1 MSLIDS
7 AANAARAAAAAAA
20 AAAKAAAEAAAR
32 AAAEAAAKAAAEAA
46 KAAAKAAA
54 EQAKPAKPQKPVAA
68 NDEFTPRNTA
78 NTRNTLRLDGGDAP
92 TQPGK
97 AGQTNTT
104 AQTNGPPQTA
114 AAESTPGTQPKPGQL
129 PEKAEDLP
137 KLFPELKDKS
147 PEDLTKTY
155 ESMKT
160 LVESNSLPEK
170 ATALGE
176 LAEQFPDTTKN
187 VLEKLGVQDNKLAK
201 LATNSEALKA
211 LGELTG
217 KDTSPVDRAKAALEL
232 ASATGEIFKPEDL
245 KGVLNTALNGL
256 PAGAKLAETIST
268 FMDPEKGP
276 IDKAKASL
284 EMASALREFAGKEF
298 PKLANDLRKLDGT
311 FKAVGAAITLMDPEA
326 SVKDKA
332 LAAAQLAVEI
342 PDLGKDL
349 AAFKGVLEQL
359 GVKNAAE
366 VVEQAAAEAAVK
378 GLAPELA
385 SKLTP
390 QQLEGLKELAT
401 KVGPEELEKVL
412 GGINDPKALDALTGQ
427 LGKLDPAA
435 GKRLLSAL
443 GDMEHT
449 ALAKTLTDPKTV
461 EQLGSL
467 ATKLDDEAMGHIAKM
482 AKDMDADMLRTFLK
496 FTDGVPADLLNTGIK
511 GLGPALAEG
520 GGKLVGKTLKMLDDV
535 LGKMGV
541 TVGKEVA
548 EKVFKNLAKII
559 PVAGAVPGLI
569 DAAKYGQEAAELR
582 DKNKDLGFF
591 ALLGA
596 NLNGADAVVG
606 TVLSATGVGAGVD
619 LAVGALFGVAELAL
633 DLAFDAEKKKFEANP
648 EGYQAPDWM
657 KAVNLAGAALMGP
670 AGAVQLGAYYG
681 PEGAAQLAQWGIE
694 KGAKGAVD
702 LAKTM
707 GVETAELA
715 GDGLKGTAA
724 FIRQMAD
731 VVRNPSKYGE
741 AAANAARDAFN
752 TAMEKGGE
760 IAAEAKKALT
770 GVIDEAKKL
779 GQKGLETLQFIA
791 QNPGE
796 AAKMAVDGIKSVID
810 SGVDL
815 ATEAGKAVYKK
826 AVETL
831 ETLKA
836 GWDKLTGAAKEKAKE
851 LITSAGNAIKGA
863 VDKAVQLG
871 EKGVELLAWAAT
883 HPGEAAEAAKKAIG
897 DALAKGGELA
907 KKTWETIKG
916 LGAQGLQLAE
926 SAIKGLKD
934 LGGKAVETL
943 KYIAENPGEA
953 AAKVREWAGQALSDM
968 VRKGGEM
975 AKEAA
980 TAIKDFVDR
989 RVDWAKGFARDLLK
1003 DGVAAFKDVA
1013 KAWATNL
1020 TEGGKEMLSA
1030 LKDLGAA
1037 GVDALKDLAAVGG
1050 QLAEAAVGK
1059 LNDLAKAGIDTAKS
1073 ALEGL
1078 AKLGGEV
1085 GRIAGNAFNAI
1096 KNATNGEIN
1105 IGPVKVDVNP
1115 FW

>member
-1 MSLIDS
+1 MSIIDS
-7 AANAARAAAAAAA
+7 AARAAA
-20 AAAKAAAEAAAR
+20 AAAKAAAEAAAK

-46 KAAAKAAA
+46 AKAAAEAAAKAAA
-54 EQAKPAKPQKPVAA
+54 EKTKTAKPEKPVATK
-68 NDEFTPRNTA
+68 DEFATHSTGGK
-78 NTRNTLRLDGGDAP
+78 NTLRLDGGNAP
-92 TQPGK
+92 
-97 AGQTNTT
+97 AELAATT
-104 AQTNGPPQTA
+104 AKADGA
-114 AAESTPGTQPKPGQL
+114 GGSTEPKPGSL
-129 PEKAEDLP
+129 PEKPEDLP

-147 PEDLTKTY
+147 AEDLKKTY

-160 LVESNSLPEK
+160 LVESNTFSEK

-211 LGELTG
+211 LGELTS
-217 KDTSPVDRAKAALEL
+217 KESSTVDKAKAALEL
-232 ASATGEIFKPEDL
+232 ANAAGEIFKPEDL
-245 KGVLNTALNGL
+245 KGVLSTALNGL
-256 PAGAKLAETIST
+256 PAGAKLAEAIST
-268 FMDPEKGP
+268 FTDPEKGA

-284 EMASALREFAGKEF
+284 ALAESLKEFAGKEF

-311 FKAVGAAITLMDPEA
+311 FKAVSSALTLLDPEA
-326 SVKDKA
+326 SLKDKA

-342 PDLGKDL
+342 PDLKKDL
-349 AAFKGVLEQL
+349 TAFKGVLEQF
-359 GVKNAAE
+359 GVKNAGE
-366 VVEQAAAEAAVK
+366 VVEQAAVEAAVK
-378 GLAPELA
+378 GLAPEVA
-385 SKLTP
+385 AKLTP
-390 QQLEGLKELAT
+390 AQLENLKQIAT
-401 KVGPEELEKVL
+401 KVGPDELEKVL
-412 GGINDPKALDALTGQ
+412 GGLTDPKAIDALAGQ
-427 LGKLDPAA
+427 LGKLDEAA
-435 GKRLLSAL
+435 GKRLLTAL
-443 GDMEHT
+443 GDMEHS
-449 ALAKTLTDPKTV
+449 ALAKTLTDPKMV
-461 EQLGSL
+461 EQLGSM
-467 ATKLDDEAMGHIAKM
+467 ATKLDDEAMGFVAKM

-496 FTDGVPADLLNTGIK
+496 FTDGVSADLLNTGIK

-520 GGKLVGKTLKMLDDV
+520 GGKLVGKTLKLLDDV

-569 DAAKYGQEAAELR
+569 DAAKYANEAAQLR

-606 TVLSATGVGAGVD
+606 TVLSATGVGAAVD
-619 LAVGALFGVAELAL
+619 LGVGAAFGVAELAL
-633 DLAFDAEKKKFEANP
+633 DLAFDAEKKKFEADPQN
-648 EGYQAPDWM
+648 YQAPDWM

-670 AGAVQLGAYYG
+670 AGAAQLAAYYG

-702 LAKTM
+702 LAKNM
-707 GVETAELA
+707 GVSTAELA

-741 AAANAARDAFN
+741 AAVKAASEAFN
-752 TAMEKGGE
+752 TAIEKGGQLAE
-760 IAAEAKKALT
+760 EAKKVLT

-836 GWDKLTGAAKEKAKE
+836 GWDKLTGAAKEKAQE

-897 DALAKGGELA
+897 DALAKGGEIA
-907 KKTWETIKG
+907 KKTWESIKG
-916 LGAQGLQLAE
+916 LGEKGLQLAE

-953 AAKVREWAGQALSDM
+953 AAKVRDWAGQTLSDM
-968 VRKGGEM
+968 VRKGGEL
-975 AKEAA
+975 ATEAA

-989 RVDWAKGFARDLLK
+989 RVDWAKKFATDLLK
-1003 DGVAAFKDVA
+1003 DGVGAFKEVA
-1013 KAWATNL
+1013 KAWAQNL
-1020 TEGGKEMLSA
+1020 TEGGKEILSA
-1030 LKDLGAA
+1030 LKDLGSA
-1037 GVDALKDLAAVGG
+1037 GVDALKDLASVGG
-1050 QLAEAAVGK
+1050 QLAEAAVSK
-1059 LNDLAKAGIDTAKS
+1059 LNDLAKAGVDAAKG

-1085 GRIAGNAFNAI
+1085 GRLASGAFNAV
-1096 KNATNGEIN
+1096 KNATNGEIS
-1105 IGPVKVDVNP
+1105 IGGWEVDVNP
-1115 FW
+1115 LW

>member
-20 AAAKAAAEAAAR
+20 AAAKAAAEAAAK

-68 NDEFTPRNTA
+68 NDEFSTKNAATA
-78 NTRNTLRLDGGDAP
+78 RNTLRLDGGDAP
-92 TQPGK
+92 PELTTNR
-97 AGQTNTT
+97 AGAT
-104 AQTNGPPQTA
+104 A
-114 AAESTPGTQPKPGQL
+114 TPGETARTEGTTPTGTEPKPGQL

-147 PEDLTKTY
+147 TEELKESY
-155 ESMKT
+155 ESMKK
-160 LVESNSLPEK
+160 LVEGNFSEK

-176 LAEQFPDTTKN
+176 LTEQFPDTTKN
-187 VLEKLGVQDNKLAK
+187 VLEKLGVKEPKLEKLAN
-201 LATNSEALKA
+201 NSDALKA
-211 LGELTG
+211 LGTLTSDDP
-217 KDTSPVDRAKAALEL
+217 KTTNVDRAKAALDL
-232 ASATGEIFKPEDL
+232 ASYAGEALKPEDL
-245 KGVLNTALNGL
+245 KGVLGTALNAL

-268 FMDPEKGP
+268 FMDPDKGP
-276 IDKAKASL
+276 VDKAKASL
-284 EMASALREFAGKEF
+284 ALAESLKEFAGNQF
-298 PKLANDLRKLDGT
+298 PKLANDLRKLDGS
-311 FKAVGAAITLMDPEA
+311 FKAVGAAITLLDPEA
-326 SVKDKA
+326 SLKDKA

-342 PDLGKDL
+342 PDLKKDL
-349 AAFKGVLEQL
+349 TAFKAALEQF

-366 VVEQAAAEAAVK
+366 VVDQAAVEAAVK
-378 GLAPELA
+378 GLAPEVA
-385 SKLTP
+385 QKLTP
-390 QQLEGLKELAT
+390 AQLDNLKELAT
-401 KVGPEELEKVL
+401 KVGPDELEKVL
-412 GGINDPKALDALTGQ
+412 GGISDPKALDALTGQ
-427 LGKLDPAA
+427 LGKLDAA
-435 GKRLLSAL
+435 GGKRLLSAL
-443 GDMEHT
+443 GDMEHG
-449 ALAKTLTDPKTV
+449 ALAKTLKV
-461 EQLGSL
+461 
-467 ATKLDDEAMGHIAKM
+467 
-482 AKDMDADMLRTFLK
+482 
-496 FTDGVPADLLNTGIK
+496 
-511 GLGPALAEG
+511 
-520 GGKLVGKTLKMLDDV
+520 LDDV

-559 PVAGAVPGLI
+559 PFAGAVPGLI
-569 DAAKYGQEAAELR
+569 DAAKYGQQAAELK

-606 TVLSATGVGAGVD
+606 TVLSATGVGAAVD
-619 LAVGALFGVAELAL
+619 LGVGALFGVAELAL
-633 DLAFDAEKKKFEANP
+633 DLAFDAEKKKFDADP
-648 EGYQAPDWM
+648 KGYQAPDWM

-779 GQKGLETLQFIA
+779 GAKGLETLQFIA

-831 ETLKA
+831 EGLKA
-836 GWDKLTGAAKEKAKE
+836 GWDKLTGAAKEKAGE
-851 LITSAGNAIKGA
+851 LISAAGTALKGA

-916 LGAQGLQLAE
+916 LGDKGLQLAE
-926 SAIKGLKD
+926 SAINGLKD

-943 KYIAENPGEA
+943 KYIAENPGA
-953 AAKVREWAGQALSDM
+953 AAAQVRDWAGKALGDM

-989 RVDWAKGFARDLLK
+989 RVDWAKGLATDLLK
-1003 DGVAAFKDVA
+1003 EGAAAFKDVA
-1013 KAWATNL
+1013 KAWAQNL
-1020 TEGGKEMLSA
+1020 TEGGKEILSA
-1030 LKDLGAA
+1030 LKDLGSA
-1037 GVDALKDLAAVGG
+1037 GVDALKDLASVGG

-1059 LNDLAKAGIDTAKS
+1059 LNDLAKAGVDAAKG

-1078 AKLGGEV
+1078 AQLGGEV
-1085 GRIAGNAFNAI
+1085 GRIAGDAFNAI

-1105 IGPVKVDVNP
+1105 IGPVHVDVNP